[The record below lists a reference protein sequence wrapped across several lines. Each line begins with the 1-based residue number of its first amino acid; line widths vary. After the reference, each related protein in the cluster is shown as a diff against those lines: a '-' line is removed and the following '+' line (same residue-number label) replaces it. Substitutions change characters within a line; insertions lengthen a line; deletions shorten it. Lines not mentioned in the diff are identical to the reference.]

1 MVVVVVVVVVVMMMM
16 MMMMMTTTMMI
27 TTMLNKTVSIIVP
40 FLHRISVG
48 ANTVFKRPDKQIQY
62 RLNKHFYTTKL
73 ARIPHKN
80 KSLYSAHDLTSRH
93 FRSHVGALQRETQ
106 ETRSDQEANCHSNG
120 AARFRSE
127 IRSSMHSV
135 L

>member
-1 MVVVVVVVVVVMMMM
+1 MVVVVVVVMMMVTM
-16 MMMMMTTTMMI
+16 MMMI
-27 TTMLNKTVSIIVP
+27 TTMLNETVSIIVP
-40 FLHRISVG
+40 FLHRISVV
-48 ANTVFKRPDKQIQY
+48 ANTVLKRPDKQIQY
-62 RLNKHFYTTKL
+62 RLNKHFYNTKL

-93 FRSHVGALQRETQ
+93 FRSHVGALQCETQ